1 VGITIILGNFRAWNF
16 QLQNGLTIDLCHSQ
30 RAKKKGKEKEKQSLA
45 AI

>member
-30 RAKKKGKEKEKQSLA
+30 KAKKKKGKEKQSLA